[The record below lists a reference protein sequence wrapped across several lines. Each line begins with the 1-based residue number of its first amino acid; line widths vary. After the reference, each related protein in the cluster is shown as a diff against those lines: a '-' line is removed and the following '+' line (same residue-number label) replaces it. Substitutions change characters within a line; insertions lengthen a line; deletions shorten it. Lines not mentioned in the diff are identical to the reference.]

1 MTSEPFDAESGL
13 VCAYL
18 IGPDGPGRALDWDG
32 IARARPEDGLL
43 WVHLDYSKQ
52 QASDWLENE
61 SGLDYTI
68 SEALL
73 AEDSRPRSVQF
84 PDGILTIL
92 RGVNTNPGSQAE
104 DMVSIRMWL
113 EKNRIISTRR
123 RRLLSIQDIRGAI
136 EAGSGPRSSG
146 QFAAELAH
154 RLVERIVEVVNDI
167 DDAEDR
173 AETRIEAQGGVSQ
186 RSEFAEIR
194 RRTAHIRRHL
204 LPQRDAL
211 DRLSRMLGDLVEP
224 QDGLDLQEAANN
236 VLHAVEELDLT
247 RERAMVARE
256 EVLNILAHEQNSK
269 MYLLSIVAAIFLPLT
284 FISGLLGMNV
294 GGIPW
299 GESTVGFW
307 VIVGICTAIV
317 SVMLYFFR
325 RKRWF

>member
-1 MTSEPFDAESGL
+1 MTTAPFDADTGL

-18 IGPDGPGRALDWDG
+18 VPTKGPAKPLTWDEIGQVKPD
-32 IARARPEDGLL
+32 DGLL
-43 WVHLDYSKQ
+43 WVHLDFSKQ
-52 QASDWLENE
+52 RASDWIENE

-68 SEALL
+68 TEALL

-84 PDGILTIL
+84 VEGILTIL
-92 RGVNTNPGSQAE
+92 RGVNNNPGSEAE

-113 EKNRIISTRR
+113 EKHRIITTRR
-123 RRLLSIQDIRGAI
+123 RRLLSVSDVRQTI

-146 QFAAELAH
+146 QFVAEIAA
-154 RLVERIVEVVNDI
+154 RLVDRIVEVVNDI
-167 DDAEDR
+167 DDAQDA
-173 AETRIEAQGGVSQ
+173 AEGRIEGSGETTQ
-186 RSEFAEIR
+186 RGEFADIR
-194 RRTAHIRRHL
+194 RRTARIRRHL

-211 DRLSRMLGDLVEP
+211 DRLSRMQGPYIDA

-269 MYLLSIVAAIFLPLT
+269 MYLLSIVAAVFLPLT

-299 GESTVGFW
+299 ADSPVGFW
-307 VIVGICTAIV
+307 GIVGICVVIV
-317 SVMLYFFR
+317 VMMLFYFR
-325 RKRWF
+325 HKRWF